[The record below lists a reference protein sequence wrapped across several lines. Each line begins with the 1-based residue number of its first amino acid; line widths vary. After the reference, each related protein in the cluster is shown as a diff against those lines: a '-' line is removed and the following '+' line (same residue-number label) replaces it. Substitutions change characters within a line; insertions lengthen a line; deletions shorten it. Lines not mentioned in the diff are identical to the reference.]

1 MNQSSDLAQQIIN
14 QEAQNKEAIALLLDH
29 FLGKNDFIF
38 VQKTQMGQTPAYLGS
53 VSLEWLASRVRFAT
67 QLPLFQQK
75 FDIET
80 HNIIR
85 DAQTIEELQQRPL
98 DWSRQA
104 HLAQYLVARKN
115 HKFPAVLVV
124 MSSPWVDDPQ
134 SEEWDQNGQAQS
146 SVTNFLPLDI
156 QGNLGILDL
165 SENFSIFALDGQHR
179 LMGIQGLMELI
190 RTGRLEKYN
199 KNKTATGSVI
209 TTEDL
214 MEIYQINS
222 VDLQNLAKEK
232 IGIELIPAVV
242 KGETRDQARKR
253 IRSIFVHV
261 NLMAVNLS
269 KGQLAL
275 LNEDDG
281 FSIVARKIAV
291 SHPLFRDEK
300 ERNPRVNWDS
310 ATVATKSTVLTTLQA
325 LQEMAE
331 KYLGSVFPQWKPS
344 EKGLIPLRPEDEE
357 IEEGITLFNE
367 LFDYML
373 KLPSYQRLDDSQTNE
388 LRRFSH
394 EKGGGGE
401 GNLLFRPVGQVAI
414 IQAIAWLH
422 FREGL
427 SLKNIFQK
435 LQKYDRE
442 GGFSGMEYPQ
452 SLWYG
457 ILYNPNKKRIQVSG
471 KDWASKLLVYLVKG
485 SDDDLE
491 KASLRRAI
499 ALGRS
504 INEDQSI
511 GFNGEI
517 INSKEINLPLTL

>member
-1 MNQSSDLAQQIIN
+1 MNQSSEFAHQIIQ
-14 QEAQNKEAIALLLDH
+14 QEAQNKESITILLDR
-29 FLGKNDFIF
+29 FLAKNDYIF
-38 VQKTQMGQTPAYLGS
+38 VQKMQMGQTPAYLGS

-67 QLPLFQQK
+67 QLPLFQHK
-75 FDIET
+75 FDPQT

-104 HLAQYLVARKN
+104 HLAQYLIARKN

-124 MSSPWVDDPQ
+124 MSGDWVDAPQ
-134 SEEWDQNGQAQS
+134 SEQWEQNGQAKS
-146 SVTNFLPLDI
+146 SVTNFIPLDS

-165 SENFSIFALDGQHR
+165 SENFSLFALDGQHR

-199 KNKTATGSVI
+199 KHKTATGSVI

-214 MEIYQINS
+214 IELYQINS

-242 KGETRDQARKR
+242 QGETRDEARQR

-281 FSIVARKIAV
+281 FSIVARQIAV

-300 ERNPRVNWDS
+300 DRNPRVNWDS
-310 ATVATKSTVLTTLQA
+310 ATVAAKSKVLTTLQA

-331 KYLGSVFPQWKPS
+331 KYLGYTFLHWKPS

-357 IEEGITLFNE
+357 IEAGITLFNE
-367 LFDYML
+367 LFDYMQ
-373 KLPSYQRLDDSQTNE
+373 KLPSYQRLEYSQTPE

-394 EKGGGGE
+394 EKGGSGE

-427 SLKNIFQK
+427 SLKDIFQK
-435 LQKYDRE
+435 LQKYDRQ
-442 GGFSGMEYPQ
+442 GGFSGMEYAQ

-457 ILYNPNKKRIQVSG
+457 ILYNPNQKRIQVSG
-471 KDWASKLLVYLVKG
+471 KDGASKLLVYLIKG

-491 KASLRRAI
+491 KATLRQVI
-499 ALGRS
+499 ALGRR
-504 INEDQSI
+504 INEHQSI
-511 GFNGEI
+511 DFNGEI